1 MLQNKLQKSHSKG
14 APVRAIFPQT
24 KNTALCPTLLH
35 LDASSPLGIIGTKL
49 VASNSS
55 QQSLVP
61 EGSLVSSGGFSSP
74 KRDVGSSR
82 GIGGRGGRVGG
93 GEGTL
98 RGGGQAAGS
107 VGVGGGGGQGGNQEV
122 GARVGGGGGLVPTRS
137 TKSSWRFS
145 RTTSGPSTTTLD
157 PLRADLDSVLSAV
170 IRRIKAEEE
179 KKNGGKE
186 SGRWYFSLNMFDPFL
201 LSCKIVVVAFYLMWG
216 HIAGGIH
223 RGPRG
228 KSGTD

>member
-1 MLQNKLQKSHSKG
+1 MKRFHNQYHKINCKKSNNKG

-107 VGVGGGGGQGGNQEV
+107 VGVGAGGGEGGNQEV

-170 IRRIKAEEE
+170 IRLKV
-179 KKNGGKE
+179 KC
-186 SGRWYFSLNMFDPFL
+186 FL
-201 LSCKIVVVAFYLMWG
+201 TQTF
-216 HIAGGIH
+216 
-223 RGPRG
+223 
-228 KSGTD
+228 

>member
-1 MLQNKLQKSHSKG
+1 M
-14 APVRAIFPQT
+14 
-24 KNTALCPTLLH
+24 
-35 LDASSPLGIIGTKL
+35 SP
-49 VASNSS
+49 
-55 QQSLVP
+55 
-61 EGSLVSSGGFSSP
+61 GGFSSP

-93 GEGTL
+93 GEGTR

-170 IRRIKAEEE
+170 IRLKVKCFLTNLLDQLHIYRRIKAEEE

-186 SGRWYFSLNMFDPFL
+186 SGRWYLSSNMLEGCLILFHCPA
-201 LSCKIVVVAFYLMWG
+201 K
-216 HIAGGIH
+216 
-223 RGPRG
+223 
-228 KSGTD
+228 

>member
-1 MLQNKLQKSHSKG
+1 M
-14 APVRAIFPQT
+14 
-24 KNTALCPTLLH
+24 
-35 LDASSPLGIIGTKL
+35 
-49 VASNSS
+49 
-55 QQSLVP
+55 
-61 EGSLVSSGGFSSP
+61 SSGGFSSP

-82 GIGGRGGRVGG
+82 GIGERRGWVGG

-107 VGVGGGGGQGGNQEV
+107 VGVGAGGGQGGNQEV

-170 IRRIKAEEE
+170 IRLKV
-179 KKNGGKE
+179 KC
-186 SGRWYFSLNMFDPFL
+186 FFD
-201 LSCKIVVVAFYLMWG
+201 
-216 HIAGGIH
+216 
-223 RGPRG
+223 
-228 KSGTD
+228 

>member
-1 MLQNKLQKSHSKG
+1 M
-14 APVRAIFPQT
+14 
-24 KNTALCPTLLH
+24 
-35 LDASSPLGIIGTKL
+35 
-49 VASNSS
+49 
-55 QQSLVP
+55 
-61 EGSLVSSGGFSSP
+61 SSGGFSSP

-82 GIGGRGGRVGG
+82 GIGGRVGG

-145 RTTSGPSTTTLD
+145 RTTSGPSTTTID

-170 IRRIKAEEE
+170 IRLKVECFWIQLSLDQLHIYRRIKAEEE

-186 SGRWYFSLNMFDPFL
+186 SGRWYFPLNMFDPFL
-201 LSCKIVVVAFYLMWG
+201 LSAKITL
-216 HIAGGIH
+216 
-223 RGPRG
+223 
-228 KSGTD
+228 